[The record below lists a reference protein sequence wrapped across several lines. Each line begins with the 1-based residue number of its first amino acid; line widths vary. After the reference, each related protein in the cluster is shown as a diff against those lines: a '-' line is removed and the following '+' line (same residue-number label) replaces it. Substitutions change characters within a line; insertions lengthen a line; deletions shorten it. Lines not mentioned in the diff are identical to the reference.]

1 MPDANA
7 APAAICGASASASAG
22 AGAMILIGLGGNLTS
37 PEFGPPIQVLA
48 AALVHLQQA
57 GVRLVGRSPWYQSA
71 PIPASDQPWF
81 VNGVARIETALAPPA
96 LLALL
101 HRTEARLGR
110 WRRADDARWAARI
123 VDLDLLAYGDHVT
136 GADEA
141 LRLPHPRLGERA
153 FVLAP
158 LAALAPGWRHP
169 VSGQTAAEMLALLE
183 PGQELSEILD

>member
-7 APAAICGASASASAG
+7 APAAVCG

-37 PEFGPPIQVLA
+37 PEFGPPIKVLA
-48 AALVHLQQA
+48 AALAHLQQA
-57 GVRLVGRSPWYQSA
+57 GVRVVGRSPWYRSA

-110 WRRADDARWAARI
+110 RRRDDDVRWAARI
-123 VDLDLLAYGDHVT
+123 VDLDLLAYDGYVT
-136 GADEA
+136 EEGGPDEA
-141 LRLPHPRLGERA
+141 VCLPHPRLGERA

-158 LAALAPGWRHP
+158 LAALAPCWRHP
-169 VSGQTAAEMLALLE
+169 VSGQTAVEMLALLE